1 MPLTLRPVTIWRLP
15 FHGLRKENSFC
26 AAIAAKG
33 RACAACLQLQEKLT
47 QDARNQPAT
56 RACVYGLCETAVPVK
71 LGDQTIGFL
80 QTGQVLRQRPTEAS
94 FQVAVAQ
101 AVRRGVTI
109 DDEST
114 RRAYFATPVL
124 TPKRLHAATS
134 LLTLFADHLAMKGNQ
149 LAVQS
154 AHVESPIIAQARQ
167 YIAAHYAENL
177 SLGRVS
183 QHVNTSRFYFCKLF
197 CQATGLSF
205 TEFVSRIRVEKARR
219 LLLNRH
225 LRVSEIAFTAGFKSL
240 GHFARMFRKIVG
252 QSPSD
257 YRGALPGAVPRRAGR
272 A

>member
-1 MPLTLRPVTIWRLP
+1 
-15 FHGLRKENSFC
+15 
-26 AAIAAKG
+26 
-33 RACAACLQLQEKLT
+33 
-47 QDARNQPAT
+47 
-56 RACVYGLCETAVPVK
+56 
-71 LGDQTIGFL
+71 
-80 QTGQVLRQRPTEAS
+80 
-94 FQVAVAQ
+94 
-101 AVRRGVTI
+101 
-109 DDEST
+109 
-114 RRAYFATPVL
+114 
-124 TPKRLHAATS
+124 
-134 LLTLFADHLAMKGNQ
+134 MKGNQ

-197 CQATGLSF
+197 RQATGLSF
-205 TEFVSRIRVEKARR
+205 TEFVSRIRVEKAKR